1 MPQRASTASST
12 DVLGKRALNRALLER
27 QMLLRRVRMPAY
39 EALERLVGMQSQVPQ
54 SPYVGLW
61 TRLEGFDPQELSALV
76 AERRAVRIALMRST
90 IHLVTDRDCR
100 TLRPFVEPAMDRWL
114 RNTYRKRLAGID
126 MDALEAAGRALVDE
140 EPRTFAELGARL
152 AERWPEHDP
161 DALAQAIRGL
171 VPLVQVPPRGLWGGS
186 GLAKHTSAEHWLGRP
201 LDPPAAPDDIILR
214 YLAVFGPASVADA
227 QAWSGLTGL
236 RAAVERLRPRLRTFR
251 GEDGAELFDLPDA
264 PLPEPD
270 TPAPL
275 RFLPEYDNTL
285 LSHAGRARILAP
297 EHRSLTFMMNGM
309 KAAVLLDGFVG
320 ATWKIAKEGR
330 TAVLTVDPFA
340 PLAPADRVALEEEG
354 MALLRFAAADAE
366 DHEVRFGAPS

>member
-1 MPQRASTASST
+1 MKPATSTEL
-12 DVLGKRALNRALLER
+12 LGRRALNRALLER
-27 QMLLRRVRMPAY
+27 QMLLRRARMPAY

-61 TRLEGFDPQELSALV
+61 TRLEEFDPQELSALV

-100 TLRPFVEPAMDRWL
+100 TLRPFVQPAMDRWL

-126 MDALEAAGRALVDE
+126 MDALQAAGRALVDE
-140 EPRTFAELGARL
+140 EPRTFAELGAL
-152 AERWPEHDP
+152 LTERWQEHDA

-201 LDPPAAPDDIILR
+201 LDARVDPDEVILR

-227 QAWSGLTGL
+227 QTWSGLTGL
-236 RAAVERLRPRLRTFR
+236 RAAMERLRPRLRTFR

-264 PLPEPD
+264 PLPDPE

-285 LSHAGRARILAP
+285 LSHADRARILAP
-297 EHRSLTFMMNGM
+297 EHKSLTFMMNGM

-330 TAVLTVDPFA
+330 TAVLTVDPIA
-340 PLAPADRVALEEEG
+340 PLAPADRAALEEEG
-354 MALLRFAAADAE
+354 MALLRFATADAE
-366 DHEVRFGAPS
+366 DHEVRFGAAP

>member
-1 MPQRASTASST
+1 
-12 DVLGKRALNRALLER
+12 
-27 QMLLRRVRMPAY
+27 
-39 EALERLVGMQSQVPQ
+39 
-54 SPYVGLW
+54 
-61 TRLEGFDPQELSALV
+61 
-76 AERRAVRIALMRST
+76 
-90 IHLVTDRDCR
+90 
-100 TLRPFVEPAMDRWL
+100 MDRWL
-114 RNTYRKRLAGID
+114 RNTYRKRLADVD

-152 AERWPEHDP
+152 AERWPEHDA

-201 LDPPAAPDDIILR
+201 LDAQVDPDEIILR
-214 YLAVFGPASVADA
+214 YLAVFGPATVADA
-227 QAWSGLTGL
+227 QTWSGLTGL

-264 PLPEPD
+264 PRPNPE

-285 LSHAGRARILAP
+285 LSHADRARILAP
-297 EHRSLTFMMNGM
+297 EHKSLTFMLNGM

-330 TAVLTVDPFA
+330 AAVLAVEPFA
-340 PLAPADRVALEEEG
+340 PLAPADRNALEEEG

-366 DHEVRFGAPS
+366 DHVVRLAAP

>member
-1 MPQRASTASST
+1 MPQRTSTASST

-61 TRLEGFDPQELSALV
+61 TRLEAFDPQELSALV

-100 TLRPFVEPAMDRWL
+100 TLRPFVQPAMDRWL

-140 EPRTFAELGARL
+140 EPRTFAELGALL

-161 DALAQAIRGL
+161 EALAQAVRGL
-171 VPLVQVPPRGLWGGS
+171 VPLAQVPPRGLWGGS
-186 GLAKHTSAEHWLGRP
+186 GLAKHTSAEHWLGQP
-201 LDPPAAPDDIILR
+201 LDEQVNPDDIVLR

-366 DHEVRFGAPS
+366 DHEVRFGAAP